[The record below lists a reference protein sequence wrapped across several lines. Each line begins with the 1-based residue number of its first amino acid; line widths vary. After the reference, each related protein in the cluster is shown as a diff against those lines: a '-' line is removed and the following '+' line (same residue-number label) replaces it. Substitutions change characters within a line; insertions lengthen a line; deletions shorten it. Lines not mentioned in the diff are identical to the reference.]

1 MEIKNQNR
9 EDDGNHE
16 ELILTMTASADEV
29 DAYAQK
35 FFDEISERDI
45 PGFRKGKAPRSVLEQ
60 NVGGHDAAMG
70 GVAEMLINELAFKTI
85 DNEGIVFIDEPEF
98 NVENTVEEGKPFT
111 FSVSG
116 EVAPIMHLTNYDPV
130 SIEMPPETASDAEVE
145 QQLRDLQEYYHS
157 FEEIKDPDHVV
168 EDGDYAMVV
177 MTIDNHG
184 KVLPGLRN
192 TSRLIGLGAGTMP
205 TSFDEKVLGAKVG
218 DVLDFDFEAKDNE
231 GSSDF
236 GDGELHAVVEI
247 KSLRRRIL
255 PEIDDELAVKVGC
268 IDVDDMRKQM
278 RISINMQKGKDL
290 PKLMVERATDALIE
304 RLDGEV
310 PAYYVDFIRQD
321 VGREFMENLDNQ
333 GISLQQWL
341 LENNAK
347 DSQMKDD
354 IAREAERRAAI
365 DCALE
370 ALFAELN
377 LEITDEDI
385 DKMFAKRAGD
395 ETTRQEWEASNR
407 MANIYKMCRQS
418 KATEWL
424 VDTAEVTI
432 VDDAQEQELKE
443 GSK

>member
-1 MEIKNQNR
+1 MKIKDRAR
-9 EDDGNHE
+9 EDDGQHE
-16 ELILTMTASADEV
+16 ELVVTMTASADEV
-29 DAYAQK
+29 DEYAKK

-45 PGFRKGKAPRSVLEQ
+45 PGFRKGKAPRTVLEQ
-60 NVGGHDAAMG
+60 QVGGHDAAMG
-70 GVAEMLINELAFKTI
+70 GVAEMLINEVAFNTI
-85 DNEGIVFIDEPEF
+85 DKEGILFINEPEF

-116 EVAPIMHLTNYDPV
+116 EVAPIMHLTSYEPV
-130 SIEMPPETASDAEVE
+130 SIEMPPESASDAEVE
-145 QQLRDLQEYYHS
+145 QQLSDLREYYHS
-157 FEEIKDPDHVV
+157 FEEIKDPDHVA
-168 EDGDYAMVV
+168 EDGDYMMVV

-184 KVLPGLRN
+184 KVIPGLRN

-205 TSFDEKVLGAKVG
+205 TSFDEKVIGAKVG
-218 DVLDFDFEAKDNE
+218 DTLDFDFEAKDE
-231 GSSDF
+231 KGSSDF

-247 KSLRRRIL
+247 KSFRRRIL
-255 PEIDDELAVKVGC
+255 PEIDDELALKVGC
-268 IDVDDMRKQM
+268 SDVDDMRKQM

-290 PKLMVERATDALIE
+290 PKLMVERATNELIK

-321 VGREFMENLDNQ
+321 VGREFMENLDKQ
-333 GISLQQWL
+333 GVSLQQWL

-354 IAREAERRAAI
+354 IANEARRRAAI

-370 ALFAELN
+370 ALYTELG

-385 DKMFAKRAGD
+385 DKMFEDKADD
-395 ETTRQEWEASNR
+395 EATREEWEAANR

-424 VDTAEVTI
+424 VDTAEVTV
-432 VDDAQEQELKE
+432 VDDAETQRSEEGKE
-443 GSK
+443 